1 MTRVAVWGD
10 GAVGYGLSVALAG
23 AGYSVELVGP
33 TGSGRGERHIQAS
46 GYVNGNALVLHSECT
61 DRVRAEVSIIAVKAF
76 HLEEVSRP
84 AAKAASKILCTCN
97 GMGLDSKW
105 GEGWGEVERM
115 VLTAGFDLVG
125 RESVRTFSGLCYVR
139 KDGEA
144 RKLFQPTSLEL
155 EPVDDIELPVW
166 AKWLVNSVLNPLG
179 ALTGASN
186 NMLYDVGL
194 EPVAKQLFAELSIL
208 LPDKLRPDA
217 VEIAREMIDYLTE
230 NSGNRCSMLV
240 DLEKERETE
249 IEFLTGFA
257 ERIRP
262 GSSPTARI
270 LSDLVRARSR
280 VLPFEE

>member
-10 GAVGYGLSVALAG
+10 GAVGTGLSVALAG

-33 TGSGRGERHIQAS
+33 TGSGRGERHLQAS
-46 GYVNGNALVLHSECT
+46 GYMDGGALLLHSECT
-61 DRVRAEVSIIAVKAF
+61 DRVRADVVVIAVKAF

-84 AAKAASKILCTCN
+84 AARAASRVLCTCN
-97 GMGLDSKW
+97 GMGLDSQW
-105 GEGWGEVERM
+105 GEGWDEVERM
-115 VLTAGFDLVG
+115 VLTTGFDLVG
-125 RESVRTFSGLCYVR
+125 RESVRIFPGLCYVR

-144 RKLFQPTSLEL
+144 RKLFQTTSLEQ
-155 EPVDDIELPVW
+155 EPVDDIDLPVW

-208 LPDKLRPDA
+208 IPDGLRPDA
-217 VEIAREMIDYLTE
+217 VELAREMIDYLVE
-230 NSGNRCSMLV
+230 NSGNRCSMLI
-240 DLEKERETE
+240 DLEREGETE

-257 ERIRP
+257 ERIGP

-280 VLPFEE
+280 ASPYEA